1 MPESDTPEV
10 NNTEKKKEE
19 LVIPECPSR
28 KDQK

>member
-19 LVIPECPSR
+19 LVIQSVQVE
-28 KDQK
+28 KIKK